1 MDKQEFS
8 RRVLAVEGRLY
19 RISCG
24 MLREP
29 QDRMDAVQEAVLKAW
44 QNLNRLRREE
54 FFETWLTRILINECH
69 NIQSARRRIAPM
81 EEMPERAAPPED
93 GSRALR
99 DALMALDEALRLPLL
114 LSYMEGY
121 RVREIAKIL
130 RIPEGTVKS
139 RIARAKRKLRA
150 LLEEEDK

>member
-1 MDKQEFS
+1 MDKQEFT

-19 RISCG
+19 RIGCG

-29 QDRMDAVQEAVLKAW
+29 QDRLDAVQEAVLKAW
-44 QNLNRLRREE
+44 QNRNRLRREE

-69 NIQSARRRIAPM
+69 NIQNARRRSAPM
-81 EEMPERAAPPED
+81 DELPEPAAPPED
-93 GSRALR
+93 GSWALR

-150 LLEEEDK
+150 LLEEEGK

>member
-1 MDKQEFS
+1 
-8 RRVLAVEGRLY
+8 
-19 RISCG
+19 
-24 MLREP
+24 
-29 QDRMDAVQEAVLKAW
+29 
-44 QNLNRLRREE
+44 
-54 FFETWLTRILINECH
+54 
-69 NIQSARRRIAPM
+69 M
-81 EEMPERAAPPED
+81 EEIPERTAPPED

-99 DALMALDEALRLPLL
+99 DALMALDAALRLPLL

>member
-1 MDKQEFS
+1 MDE
-8 RRVLAVEGRLY
+8 L
-19 RISCG
+19 
-24 MLREP
+24 
-29 QDRMDAVQEAVLKAW
+29 
-44 QNLNRLRREE
+44 
-54 FFETWLTRILINECH
+54 
-69 NIQSARRRIAPM
+69 
-81 EEMPERAAPPED
+81 PERAAPQED
-93 GSRALR
+93 GNRALR
-99 DALMALDEALRLPLL
+99 DALMALDEELRLPLL

>member
-29 QDRMDAVQEAVLKAW
+29 QDRLDAVQEAVLKAW
-44 QNLNRLRREE
+44 QNLGRLRREE

-69 NIQSARRRIAPM
+69 NIQGARRRIASV
-81 EEMPERAAPPED
+81 D
-93 GSRALR
+93 
-99 DALMALDEALRLPLL
+99 
-114 LSYMEGY
+114 
-121 RVREIAKIL
+121 
-130 RIPEGTVKS
+130 
-139 RIARAKRKLRA
+139 
-150 LLEEEDK
+150 